1 MNKETI
7 NVTKSFLPPMED
19 YVRYLNQIWESHW
32 LTNNGPL
39 VNELEQKLKEY
50 LGVKHLF
57 FVNNGT
63 IGLQIGIKALE
74 FKGEVI
80 TTPFSYVATT
90 SSLVWEG
97 CQPVFADIDP
107 RTLCIDPDKIEAA
120 ITDKTTGILA
130 THVYGIPCDV
140 KRIQSIAEEH
150 GLRVLYDAAH
160 TFGGRFQ
167 GEAIAAYGDLSVLSF
182 HATKLFHTVEGGAI
196 VTNDDTLAHRIS
208 YMRNFGHKGQEDFWG
223 LGINGKNTEF
233 HAAMGLCN
241 LPYVPQII
249 ADRRQVSDW
258 YCEAFAGSVLFR
270 PEIPKGTEFNFAYY
284 PVLFQSE
291 AQLLK
296 AKEMLN
302 AADIFP
308 RRYFY
313 PSLNRL
319 PYAPHRDMP
328 VTESISQRVL
338 CLPLYPDLRHSDVMR
353 ISQIILDS
361 FDA

>member
-1 MNKETI
+1 
-7 NVTKSFLPPMED
+7 
-19 YVRYLNQIWESHW
+19 
-32 LTNNGPL
+32 
-39 VNELEQKLKEY
+39 
-50 LGVKHLF
+50 
-57 FVNNGT
+57 
-63 IGLQIGIKALE
+63 
-74 FKGEVI
+74 
-80 TTPFSYVATT
+80 
-90 SSLVWEG
+90 
-97 CQPVFADIDP
+97 
-107 RTLCIDPDKIEAA
+107 
-120 ITDKTTGILA
+120 
-130 THVYGIPCDV
+130 
-140 KRIQSIAEEH
+140 
-150 GLRVLYDAAH
+150 
-160 TFGGRFQ
+160 
-167 GEAIAAYGDLSVLSF
+167 
-182 HATKLFHTVEGGAI
+182 
-196 VTNDDTLAHRIS
+196 
-208 YMRNFGHKGQEDFWG
+208 
-223 LGINGKNTEF
+223 
-233 HAAMGLCN
+233 LCN

-270 PEIPKGTEFNFAYY
+270 PEIPKGTEFNYAYY